1 VWLNQHIGDAPLAS
15 VNNGVLRGLVSQMS
29 EAGFKPK
36 TMLNYLQVVKAVVA
50 SLVTDD
56 GEPVFPRKWNHE
68 FIDVPVVK
76 NQHQPTLSK
85 DQVEAVIGKAHG
97 WYRVLF
103 ALLAGTGMRVGEAL
117 ALEVADVETRFA

>member
-1 VWLNQHIGDAPLAS
+1 
-15 VNNGVLRGLVSQMS
+15 M
-29 EAGFKPK
+29 
-36 TMLNYLQVVKAVVA
+36 MNYLQVVKSVVA

-56 GEPVFPRKWNHE
+56 GDAVFPRKWNHE

-76 NQHQPTLSK
+76 NQHQPTVSK
-85 DQVEAVIGKAHG
+85 DQIEAVIKKTATG

-117 ALEVADVETRFA
+117 ALGGC